1 MTYKQKKYSSLK
13 CGKKYTVKIFM
24 QENNSNFIT
33 FRFHFCQVKLLHWEI
48 VKEISNTNDVII
60 KYWGITDSYFYY

>member
-1 MTYKQKKYSSLK
+1 
-13 CGKKYTVKIFM
+13 M